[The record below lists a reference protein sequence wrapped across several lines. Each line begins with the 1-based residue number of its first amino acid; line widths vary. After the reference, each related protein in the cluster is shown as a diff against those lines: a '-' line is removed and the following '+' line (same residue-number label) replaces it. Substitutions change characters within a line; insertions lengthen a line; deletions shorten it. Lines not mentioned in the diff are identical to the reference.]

1 MLRRHQKL
9 CLSSSVHF
17 VTTVTNERG
26 NWFVEAP
33 VCDTILWTFERCCQ
47 RLGII
52 CLGYVLMPDH
62 FHALVQQTSAGNQVS
77 ELMRAF
83 KHSTSRN
90 FQLLQTDTSSV
101 PLIWRR
107 RFDDVPVIH
116 NEIARTKLN
125 YIHGNPVKRGLCETP
140 EVYLWSSA
148 RAYAEI
154 ENGIIQVQ
162 TKLMGMQ
169 MT

>member
-1 MLRRHQKL
+1 
-9 CLSSSVHF
+9 
-17 VTTVTNERG
+17 
-26 NWFVEAP
+26 
-33 VCDTILWTFERCCQ
+33 
-47 RLGII
+47 
-52 CLGYVLMPDH
+52 MPDH

-154 ENGIIQVQ
+154 ENGVIQVQ